1 MRVSVGRATELAVG
15 ALRGIGYP
23 AQDAATI
30 ADHLI
35 DCELR
40 GLGYS
45 GLARILSIAERLGD
59 AGPTAEPIR
68 VLRDNPVSAQLDGA
82 DNVGYLVALRA
93 TETAI
98 TKAQTTGL
106 AAVGADN
113 TWYTGMLS
121 YYAEL
126 ITARGLVA
134 MIASNATPWVA
145 PFGGSQA
152 RFGTNPFCFG
162 FPTGASLPLIWDIGT
177 SEIIHAQAVLAQ
189 RTGSPL
195 PDGVAYDVDGAPTVD
210 PAAAL
215 AGSFVAW
222 GGHKGSGL
230 GVSVQLLGA
239 LVGSP
244 VLPGQLTDF
253 GFFVLAIDPECFGPA
268 DEYTAKVSGY
278 AETLRAT
285 RPLDPARPVRV
296 PFERSAAERTRRRGD
311 DALDIEPDV
320 IFAVEALG

>member
-68 VLRDNPVSAQLDGA
+68 VLRDNPVSARLDGA

-162 FPTGASLPLIWDIGT
+162 FPTGRVAADLGHRHVRNHPRTSSFGAAHRRHRCPTGWPTTSTARRPSIPPPRWPGPSSRGAGT
-177 SEIIHAQAVLAQ
+177 
-189 RTGSPL
+189 R
-195 PDGVAYDVDGAPTVD
+195 
-210 PAAAL
+210 AAAS
-215 AGSFVAW
+215 GSACSCWVRWSARRCC
-222 GGHKGSGL
+222 
-230 GVSVQLLGA
+230 
-239 LVGSP
+239 
-244 VLPGQLTDF
+244 
-253 GFFVLAIDPECFGPA
+253 PE
-268 DEYTAKVSGY
+268 S
-278 AETLRAT
+278 
-285 RPLDPARPVRV
+285 
-296 PFERSAAERTRRRGD
+296 
-311 DALDIEPDV
+311 
-320 IFAVEALG
+320 